1 MERIDQLREEIKTN
15 LISQDN
21 QWIVSESVGP
31 SAESYYADLTAK
43 AEKAYGVLFSRLD
56 EHIEAMMLE
65 LDANGD
71 GTVCHED
78 FCKRFA
84 YVADRVEPDAMLI
97 LCGKIGA

>member
-65 LDANGD
+65 LDAVG
-71 GTVCHED
+71 VVLFSICL
-78 FCKRFA
+78 F
-84 YVADRVEPDAMLI
+84 L
-97 LCGKIGA
+97 